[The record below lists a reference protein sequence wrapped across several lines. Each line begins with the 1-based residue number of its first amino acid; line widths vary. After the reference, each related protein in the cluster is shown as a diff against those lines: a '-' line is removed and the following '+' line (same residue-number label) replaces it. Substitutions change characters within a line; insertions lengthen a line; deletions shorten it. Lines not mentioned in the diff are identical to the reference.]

1 MKKGRKRGA
10 GVHQNLPGA
19 STPLMVL
26 KVLRLIRSGSSQASS
41 GVDDRRCADVYF
53 GGWSRERLIAIER
66 RFAAAIARATAV
78 SPAGG
83 LCTRE
88 GHHLSGPAPDAP
100 IRG

>member
-1 MKKGRKRGA
+1 LTTG
-10 GVHQNLPGA
+10 
-19 STPLMVL
+19 
-26 KVLRLIRSGSSQASS
+26 
-41 GVDDRRCADVYF
+41 DDADVYF

-66 RFAAAIARATAV
+66 RFAAMARAAAV

-100 IRG
+100 SRG